1 MTADLQ
7 LPTDADA
14 DVGAGA
20 GADVG
25 MHASVSVPPRGF
37 GSDLRAVRIV
47 WQRELIRFS
56 RDKPRIAAALLQPL
70 LYLFVL
76 GAGMSPLLAGGDA
89 DLRVFLFPG
98 VIVMAVLFT
107 SFHSAGSLVWDREFG
122 FMREMLVAPVRRSAI
137 LLGKCL
143 GGATTGTVQ
152 GLVVLAVGALAG
164 MPCSARLVLTLWGEL
179 MVVAFAITAFGLLVA
194 VRVRAMQS
202 FMSLVQLLV
211 MPLFF
216 LSGALFPLSGLP
228 AWLTLLTRLNPLT
241 YAVDPLRRAVL
252 ANANSSLAA
261 ADRGVDWFGW
271 TVPVPLE
278 IGLVAIFGAAA
289 LALAARLFGRD

>member
-1 MTADLQ
+1 MTADLW
-7 LPTDADA
+7 LPPDADA
-14 DVGAGA
+14 DVGVGVGA
-20 GADVG
+20 N
-25 MHASVSVPPRGF
+25 MSVPPRGLT
-37 GSDLRAVRIV
+37 SDLRAVKIV

-76 GAGMSPLLAGGDA
+76 GTGMSPLLAGSDA

-107 SFHSAGSLVWDREFG
+107 SFQSAGSLVWDREFG

-143 GGATTGTVQ
+143 GGATAGTVQ

-164 MPCSARLVLTLWGEL
+164 MPCSAWLVLTLWGEL
-179 MVVAFAITAFGLLVA
+179 MVVAFAITAFGLLAA

-202 FMSLVQLLV
+202 FMSLMQLLV

-228 AWLTLLTRLNPLT
+228 AWLTWLTHLNPLT

-252 ANANSSLAA
+252 THTNSPLAA
-261 ADRGVDWFGW
+261 ADMGVAWFGW
-271 TVPVPLE
+271 TVPAPLE
-278 IGLVAIFGAAA
+278 IGLVALFGVAA